1 MVRSHEVI
9 GTQLSVLRKLVT
21 DSVYVTGTR

>member
-1 MVRSHEVI
+1 MVRFHEVI
-9 GTQLSVLRKLVT
+9 GTQLSALGKLVT